1 MWFQKKKSA
10 PPKTQPTRGTANVK
24 ASTQARAEVRTE
36 TSSGTSSGA
45 SPAARPEVKTGAMS
59 PQDQHVQQLERRL
72 RKLEDELANL
82 TAKHPKIH
90 IDTLHI
96 HQPVLENLTFR
107 LDHLDIKELSGSLNL
122 GNNFG
127 AKPSEKSV
135 PVDEAFKRANVSKE
149 SKAASSRTATEN
161 VDAAPQA
168 AAAPKTER
176 TSTGYK
182 YTPPQSNS

>member
-10 PPKTQPTRGTANVK
+10 PPKTQPTAPTAAAT
-24 ASTQARAEVRTE
+24 ASTPASSRTSFE
-36 TSSGTSSGA
+36 TRSEAKS
-45 SPAARPEVKTGAMS
+45 GAMS
-59 PQDQHVQQLERRL
+59 PVHDQQVQQLERRL
-72 RKLEDELANL
+72 RKLEEELANL

-107 LDHLDIKELSGSLNL
+107 LDQLDIKELSGSLNL

-135 PVDEAFKRANVSKE
+135 PVDEAFKRSQVSKE
-149 SKAASSRTATEN
+149 NKAAASRTAAEG
-161 VDAAPQA
+161 VDTASQA

-182 YTPPQSNS
+182 YTPPQSKS

>member
-1 MWFQKKKSA
+1 MWFQKKKTS
-10 PPKTQPTRGTANVK
+10 PPKTQPTTGTAKAK
-24 ASTQARAEVRTE
+24 ASTPARTE
-36 TSSGTSSGA
+36 ASSGA
-45 SPAARPEVKTGAMS
+45 RSEVKAMS
-59 PQDQHVQQLERRL
+59 PVHDQHVQQLERRL
-72 RKLEDELANL
+72 RKLEEELADL

-107 LDHLDIKELSGSLNL
+107 LDQLDIKELSGSLNL

-135 PVDEAFKRANVSKE
+135 PVDEAFKRAQVSKE
-149 SKAASSRTATEN
+149 SKAAGSRTAAEG
-161 VDAAPQA
+161 VDAASQA

-182 YTPPQSNS
+182 YTPQSKS

>member
-1 MWFQKKKSA
+1 MWFQKKKTS
-10 PPKTQPTRGTANVK
+10 PPKTQPTTGTAKAK
-24 ASTQARAEVRTE
+24 ASTPARTE
-36 TSSGTSSGA
+36 ASSGA
-45 SPAARPEVKTGAMS
+45 RSEVKAVS
-59 PQDQHVQQLERRL
+59 HVHDQHVQQLERRL
-72 RKLEDELANL
+72 RKLEEELADL

-107 LDHLDIKELSGSLNL
+107 LDQLDIKELSGSLNL

-127 AKPSEKSV
+127 AKPNEKSV
-135 PVDEAFKRANVSKE
+135 PVDEAFKRAQVSKE
-149 SKAASSRTATEN
+149 SKVAGSRTAAEG
-161 VDAAPQA
+161 VDAASHA

-182 YTPPQSNS
+182 YTPQSKS

>member
-1 MWFQKKKSA
+1 MWFQKKKTS
-10 PPKTQPTRGTANVK
+10 PPKTQPTTGTANAKV
-24 ASTQARAEVRTE
+24 TPQARSEAKT
-36 TSSGTSSGA
+36 
-45 SPAARPEVKTGAMS
+45 AAISHVHE
-59 PQDQHVQQLERRL
+59 QHVQQLERRL
-72 RKLEDELANL
+72 RKLEEDLADL

-96 HQPVLENLTFR
+96 HQPILENLTFR
-107 LDHLDIKELSGSLNL
+107 LDQLDIKELSGSLNL

-135 PVDEAFKRANVSKE
+135 PVDEAFKRAQVSKE
-149 SKAASSRTATEN
+149 SKSAGSRTAAEG
-161 VDAAPQA
+161 VDAASQA

-182 YTPPQSNS
+182 YTPQSKS

>member
-10 PPKTQPTRGTANVK
+10 PPKTQPTTTTAYAK
-24 ASTQARAEVRTE
+24 TSTPARTDARSEASSEA
-36 TSSGTSSGA
+36 SSGA
-45 SPAARPEVKTGAMS
+45 SSGARSEAKTGALS
-59 PQDQHVQQLERRL
+59 PVHDQHVQQLERRL
-72 RKLEDELANL
+72 RKLEEQLADL

-107 LDHLDIKELSGSLNL
+107 LDQLDIKELSGSLNL

-127 AKPSEKSV
+127 AKPSENSV
-135 PVDEAFKRANVSKE
+135 PVDEAFKRAHVSKE
-149 SKAASSRTATEN
+149 SKAAGSRTAAED
-161 VDAAPQA
+161 VDAASQA

-182 YTPPQSNS
+182 YTPQSK

>member
-10 PPKTQPTRGTANVK
+10 PPKTQPTTTTSTTTDK
-24 ASTQARAEVRTE
+24 AKPSPPA
-36 TSSGTSSGA
+36 SSGTSTEARFGA
-45 SPAARPEVKTGAMS
+45 KTAALSPVH
-59 PQDQHVQQLERRL
+59 DQHVQQLERRL
-72 RKLEDELANL
+72 RKLEEELADL

-90 IDTLHI
+90 IETLHI

-107 LDHLDIKELSGSLNL
+107 LDQLDIKELSGSLNL

-135 PVDEAFKRANVSKE
+135 PVDEAFKRAQVSKE
-149 SKAASSRTATEN
+149 SKVASSRSAAEG
-161 VDAAPQA
+161 VDAATQDD
-168 AAAPKTER
+168 AAPKTER

-182 YTPPQSNS
+182 YTPPKTKS

>member
-1 MWFQKKKSA
+1 MWFQKKKTS
-10 PPKTQPTRGTANVK
+10 PPKTQPTPARSTTTDKAK
-24 ASTQARAEVRTE
+24 ASPPVSSR
-36 TSSGTSSGA
+36 TSSGTSSEAGFGA
-45 SPAARPEVKTGAMS
+45 KTGALS
-59 PQDQHVQQLERRL
+59 PVHDQHVQQLERRL
-72 RKLEDELANL
+72 RKLEEELADL

-135 PVDEAFKRANVSKE
+135 PVDEAFKRAQVSKE
-149 SKAASSRTATEN
+149 SKTAGSRTAAEG
-161 VDAAPQA
+161 VEADSQAAP
-168 AAAPKTER
+168 APKTER
-176 TSTGYK
+176 TATGYK
-182 YTPPQSNS
+182 YTPPQSKS

>member
-10 PPKTQPTRGTANVK
+10 PPKTQPTRGTANAK
-24 ASTQARAEVRTE
+24 TSTPARAEVRTE
-36 TSSGTSSGA
+36 ASSGA
-45 SPAARPEVKTGAMS
+45 SPAAKPEVKTGAIS

-72 RKLEDELANL
+72 RKLEEELADL

-122 GNNFG
+122 GNNFA

-149 SKAASSRTATEN
+149 SKTASSRTSTEG
-161 VDAAPQA
+161 VDAASQA
-168 AAAPKTER
+168 AAASKTER

>member
-1 MWFQKKKSA
+1 MWFQKKKKSS
-10 PPKTQPTRGTANVK
+10 PPKTQPTTSAAPSTAKAK
-24 ASTQARAEVRTE
+24 ASTPTRADTRA
-36 TSSGTSSGA
+36 GTSFE
-45 SPAARPEVKTGAMS
+45 ARSEFKTGAIS
-59 PQDQHVQQLERRL
+59 PVHDQHVQQLERRL
-72 RKLEDELANL
+72 RKLEKELADL

-107 LDHLDIKELSGSLNL
+107 LDQLDIKELSGSLNL

-135 PVDEAFKRANVSKE
+135 PVDEAFKRAHVSKE
-149 SKAASSRTATEN
+149 SKVASSPTAAEG
-161 VDAAPQA
+161 VDA

-182 YTPPQSNS
+182 YTPPQSKS

>member
-1 MWFQKKKSA
+1 MMWFQKKKTS
-10 PPKTQPTRGTANVK
+10 PPKAQPTTGTTTAK
-24 ASTQARAEVRTE
+24 TSTPASSA
-36 TSSGTSSGA
+36 SSGA
-45 SPAARPEVKTGAMS
+45 SSGASLGARSEVKAGATS
-59 PQDQHVQQLERRL
+59 PVHDQHVQQLERRL
-72 RKLEDELANL
+72 RKLEEELADL

-135 PVDEAFKRANVSKE
+135 PVDEVFKRAQVSKE
-149 SKAASSRTATEN
+149 SKTAGSRTAAEG
-161 VDAAPQA
+161 VEADSQA

-176 TSTGYK
+176 TATGYK
-182 YTPPQSNS
+182 YTPPQSKS

>member
-1 MWFQKKKSA
+1 MWFQKKKKSS
-10 PPKTQPTRGTANVK
+10 PPKTQPITTTTTSTAK
-24 ASTQARAEVRTE
+24 AKVSPPA
-36 TSSGTSSGA
+36 SSGTSSE
-45 SPAARPEVKTGAMS
+45 ARSEFKTGAMS
-59 PQDQHVQQLERRL
+59 PIHDQHVQQLERRL
-72 RKLEDELANL
+72 RKLEEELADL

-107 LDHLDIKELSGSLNL
+107 LDQLDIKELSGSLNL

-135 PVDEAFKRANVSKE
+135 PVDEAFKRAHVSKE
-149 SKAASSRTATEN
+149 SKVAGSRTAAEG
-161 VDAAPQA
+161 VDADSHA

-182 YTPPQSNS
+182 YTPPQSKS

>member
-1 MWFQKKKSA
+1 MWFQKKKTS
-10 PPKTQPTRGTANVK
+10 PPKTQPTTEAANAKV
-24 ASTQARAEVRTE
+24 TPPARSEA
-36 TSSGTSSGA
+36 SSGA
-45 SPAARPEVKTGAMS
+45 RSEAKTAAISHVHE
-59 PQDQHVQQLERRL
+59 QHVQQLERRL
-72 RKLEDELANL
+72 RKLEEELADL

-107 LDHLDIKELSGSLNL
+107 LDQLDIKELSGSLNL

-135 PVDEAFKRANVSKE
+135 PVDEAFKRAQVSKE
-149 SKAASSRTATEN
+149 SKSAGSHTAAEG
-161 VDAAPQA
+161 VDAASQA
-168 AAAPKTER
+168 YAAPKTER

-182 YTPPQSNS
+182 YTPQSKS